1 MALSGTLTGSCVAN
15 NGASSRY
22 DYKIE
27 WSATQNVTANTSTI
41 TATAYVRSNNS
52 AYSTSTNWT
61 SIINGTTV
69 KTFTYHVQA
78 SAGWVNFGSKTWT
91 VNHNA
96 DGTCTT
102 SISGSFSGTYNGN
115 YVLRSGSVSGN
126 ITLNT
131 IPRASSFSLNR
142 TSGTIGTDNFVVT
155 INRASSSFT
164 HTVIYKFGSGTYT
177 KANKTTATTVTV
189 DVGIGDC
196 AQIPNA
202 TSGTGTITVDTYNGS
217 TKIGS
222 ASKTITLN
230 VPSSV
235 VPTIGSIGITG
246 NNLLGGVYVAG
257 KSTVTAK
264 INSAAGSQ
272 GSTIKTYHLS
282 GAGLNSNSSSATS
295 GTLAAGSHTITGKV
309 TDSRGRTASKTAS
322 ITVHSYT
329 SPTLSASVYRA
340 NSSGQAVDDGTYVRA
355 NISVNVDN
363 VGNANVNAKQY
374 KIEWKRA
381 SSSSWATL
389 TDWTNLTSYA
399 PTWTVDLGSGWDN
412 TVSYDVRIS
421 AKDSYNTVS
430 VTRSIGTVACVF
442 NIEQGG
448 VGVGKIHERG
458 ALDVGG
464 DIYMN
469 NTKVLGA
476 THPVSGN
483 WFRGVPSIGSDGV
496 MEVGKYIDF
505 HNSNSTTA
513 DYDNRITS
521 NGNTLEF
528 SNNIKAAGAIYVR
541 ESRVAVQASHGGL
554 DLGGTD
560 RNTSICSANQPTWW
574 DGSTSRQLVYSTKDS
589 GGYPCLMSDNHGWI
603 RTPPSGIIPNTSGT
617 GGGRS
622 TIGSA
627 SWRFSTGYFNNI
639 ESASSI
645 YSGVDGSDAGVGFVA
660 RRYLNSKQ
668 QSAKCMIINTGGGC
682 ASILHRDETNSW
694 EVQFLVQA
702 WSASTGCVRPN
713 NNGGIENGTSA
724 YKWKVL
730 YANNGTVQ
738 TSDERFKIKR
748 GFANIDDC
756 FNMVKNVGIYN
767 YVMLGQDKTTL
778 SKNRLG
784 KLAVE
789 NSDDDVNVQMGV
801 IAQELQNYECGKHIL
816 VEGVFEQADGTT
828 DTMLHINPYNLTTAV
843 MGALQKEIKEREALE
858 KRVADLEALLKVG
871 A

>member
-1 MALSGTLTGSCVAN
+1 MALSGTLTGTCVAN

-69 KTFTYHVQA
+69 KTFSYHIQA

-102 SISGSFSGTYNGN
+102 SISGSFSGTYNGS

-164 HTVIYKFGSGTYT
+164 HTVIYKFGSGTHT

-196 AQIPNA
+196 SQIPNA

-217 TKIGS
+217 TKIGT

-230 VPSSV
+230 VPSNV
-235 VPTIGSIGITG
+235 VPTISHIGLEG
-246 NNLLGGVYVAG
+246 NNLLGGVYVAD
-257 KSTVTAK
+257 KSTVKAS
-264 INSAAGSQ
+264 IYGAEGVQ
-272 GSTIKTYHLS
+272 GSSIKSFHIS
-282 GAGLNSNSSSATS
+282 GAGINSTAWQTTS
-295 GTLAAGSHTITGKV
+295 GTLSAGTHTITGKV
-309 TDSRGRTASKTAS
+309 TDSRGRTASKSTS

-329 SPTLSASVYRA
+329 SPTLSASVYRC
-340 NSSGQAVDDGTYVRA
+340 NSSGTAVDDGTYVRA

-363 VGNANVNAKQY
+363 VGNTNVNAKQY
-374 KIEWKRA
+374 KIEWKR
-381 SSSSWATL
+381 STSSSWATL
-389 TDWTNLTSYA
+389 TDWTNLTSYT
-399 PTWTVDLGSGWDN
+399 PTWTADLGSGWDN

-421 AKDSYNTVS
+421 VKDSYNTVS
-430 VTRSIGTVACVF
+430 VTRSIGTVSCVL
-442 NIEQGG
+442 NVEQNG

-469 NTKVLGA
+469 STKVLGA
-476 THPVSGN
+476 THPVNGN

-505 HNSNSTTA
+505 HNSNSTTV

-528 SNNIKAAGAIYVR
+528 SGNIKTAGSVYVG

-560 RNTSICSANQPTWW
+560 RNTAICSANVPTWW
-574 DGSTSRQLVYSTKDS
+574 NGTSSHTIYTTGNKPSPQDIGAMKTVSANGYYGMTANGDEGNWVRTTK
-589 GGYPCLMSDNHGWI
+589 N
-603 RTPPSGIIPNTSGT
+603 GIIPYQSGT
-617 GGGRS
+617 NASLGTSSWIFAKAYIDYTYTNEIKS
-622 TIGSA
+622 TA
-627 SWRFSTGYFNNI
+627 SSKSLGLQGYGNVWITTGTNGSTGTVFI
-639 ESASSI
+639 QSPTMKPH
-645 YSGVDGSDAGVGFVA
+645 AG
-660 RRYLNSKQ
+660 
-668 QSAKCMIINTGGGC
+668 NTVNLG
-682 ASILHRDETNSW
+682 DNT
-694 EVQFLVQA
+694 
-702 WSASTGCVRPN
+702 
-713 NNGGIENGTSA
+713 
-724 YKWKVL
+724 YKWKAV
-730 YANNGTVQ
+730 YSNNGTIQ
-738 TSDERFKIKR
+738 TSDERFKVKQ
-748 GFANIDDC
+748 GYTDTEDC
-756 FNMVKNVGIYN
+756 FDMVKDIKLYN
-767 YVMLGQDKTTL
+767 YVMLDKNKETL
-778 SKNRLG
+778 SRNRLG
-784 KLAVE
+784 KLAME
-789 NSDDDVNVQMGV
+789 SIEDDAKVHMG
-801 IAQELQNYECGKHIL
+801 IMAQDLQKYKCGKHIL
-816 VEGVFEQADGTT
+816 VEGEYEFEDETS
-828 DTMLHINPYNLTTAV
+828 DTMLNINPYDMTMAI
-843 MGALQKEIKEREALE
+843 MGALKEEIRLREQSDARITQLE
-858 KRVADLEALLKVG
+858 QEIETLKSLVTVG

>member
-1 MALSGTLTGSCVAN
+1 MALSGTLTGSCTAN

-69 KTFTYHVQA
+69 KTFQYHVQA

-102 SISGSFSGTYNGN
+102 SISGSFSGTYNGS

-142 TSGTIGTDNFVVT
+142 TSGTIGTDNFIVT

-196 AQIPNA
+196 SQIPNA

-235 VPTIGSIGITG
+235 VPSIGSVTATG
-246 NNLLGGVYVAG
+246 NNLLGSVYVAG

-264 INSAAGSQ
+264 INSAGGSQ
-272 GSTIKTYHLS
+272 GSTIKSYHLS
-282 GAGLNSNSSSATS
+282 GAGLNSASSSATS
-295 GTLAAGSHTITGKV
+295 GNLSAGTHTITGKV
-309 TDSRGRTASKTAS
+309 TDSRGRTASKSTN

-329 SPTLSASVYRA
+329 GPTMSASVYRCNA
-340 NSSGQAVDDGTYVRA
+340 SGQAVEGGTYMRA
-355 NISVNVDN
+355 NITVNVDN

-374 KIEWKRA
+374 KIEWKQ
-381 SSSSWATL
+381 SQNSSWSTYL
-389 TDWTNLTSYA
+389 DWTNLSSYSA
-399 PTWTVDLGSGWDN
+399 SWIHDLGGNWAN
-412 TVSYDVRIS
+412 TTSYDVRIS
-421 AKDSYNTVS
+421 VKDSYGTVS
-430 VTRSIGTVACVF
+430 ATRTIGTIACVL
-442 NIEQGG
+442 NVEEAG

-464 DIYMN
+464 YIYTN
-469 NTKVLGA
+469 GRVV
-476 THPVSGN
+476 VSGN
-483 WFRGVPSIGSDGV
+483 SKEVQVGTGSTDV
-496 MEVGKYIDF
+496 FIHNSASGKYLQLKDDGKLQYSDANILR
-505 HNSNSTTA
+505 
-513 DYDNRITS
+513 DNWVWVKYGSSIT
-521 NGNTLEF
+521 
-528 SNNIKAAGAIYVR
+528 GAIADGSTNR
-541 ESRVAVQASHGGL
+541 RIAVIASHGGV
-554 DLGGTD
+554 DLGDTGA
-560 RNTSICSANQPTWW
+560 NTAICSANVPTWW
-574 DGSTSRQLVYSTKDS
+574 NGTSSHTIYTTGNKPSPQDIGAMKTISANGYYGMTANGDANNWVRTTK
-589 GGYPCLMSDNHGWI
+589 N
-603 RTPPSGIIPNTSGT
+603 GIIPYQSANSSWGGANTSLGT
-617 GGGRS
+617 TG
-622 TIGSA
+622 
-627 SWRFSTGYFNNI
+627 WRFANGYIKEIYCNGLTNDLGDIWVTAKAGANTIYAQSKWLCPANNSTTYLGSSGYRWH
-639 ESASSI
+639 S
-645 YSGVDGSDAGVGFVA
+645 V
-660 RRYLNSKQ
+660 
-668 QSAKCMIINTGGGC
+668 
-682 ASILHRDETNSW
+682 
-694 EVQFLVQA
+694 
-702 WSASTGCVRPN
+702 WSA
-713 NNGGIENGTSA
+713 NGT
-724 YKWKVL
+724 L
-730 YANNGTVQ
+730 Q

-748 GFANIDDC
+748 GLSDLQDC
-756 FNMVKNVGIYN
+756 FDMVKNTNIYN
-767 YVMLGQDKTTL
+767 YVMINDNKEDL

-784 KLAVE
+784 KLAMT
-789 NSDDDVNVQMGV
+789 NSGEDTNVQMG
-801 IAQELQNYECGKHIL
+801 IMAQDIQAYQCGKHIL
-816 VEGVFEQADGTT
+816 VEGEYEKADGTN
-828 DTMLHINPYNLTTAV
+828 DTMLHINPYNMTTAL
-843 MGALQKEIKEREALE
+843 MGAVKVEIEEREKLEEALKEEVAKRQALEEKVQSLEERLAALE
-858 KRVADLEALLKVG
+858 KALSSLT
-871 A
+871 

>member
-52 AYSTSTNWT
+52 SYSTSTNWT

-142 TSGTIGTDNFVVT
+142 TSGTIGTDNFIVT

-282 GAGLNSNSSSATS
+282 GAGLNSSSSSATS

-329 SPTLSASVYRA
+329 SPTISANVYRA
-340 NSSGQAVDDGTYVRA
+340 NSSGQAVDDGTYARA
-355 NISVNVDN
+355 GITININNIGNADVNV
-363 VGNANVNAKQY
+363 KQY
-374 KIEWKRA
+374 KVEWKR
-381 SSSSWATL
+381 STSSSWATL

-399 PTWTVDLGSGWDN
+399 PTWTVDLGSGWEN

-505 HNSNSTTA
+505 HNTNTTTS
-513 DYDNRITS
+513 DYTSRITDNGGTIETSGHFKS
-521 NGNTLEF
+521 NG
-528 SNNIKAAGAIYVR
+528 AVYVSQ
-541 ESRVAVQASHGGL
+541 SRVAVQASHGGL

-560 RNTSICSANQPTWW
+560 RNTAICSANVPTWW
-574 DGSTSRQLVYSTKDS
+574 NGTSSHAIYTAGNKPSPQDIGAMKTVSANGYYGMTANGDEGNWVRTTKNGIIPYQSGTNASLGTSSWIFAKAYIDYTYTNEIKSTASSKSLGLQGYGNVWITTGTDGSTGTVFIQSPTMKPHAGNTVNL
-589 GGYPCLMSDNHGWI
+589 GDN
-603 RTPPSGIIPNTSGT
+603 T
-617 GGGRS
+617 
-622 TIGSA
+622 
-627 SWRFSTGYFNNI
+627 
-639 ESASSI
+639 
-645 YSGVDGSDAGVGFVA
+645 
-660 RRYLNSKQ
+660 
-668 QSAKCMIINTGGGC
+668 
-682 ASILHRDETNSW
+682 
-694 EVQFLVQA
+694 
-702 WSASTGCVRPN
+702 
-713 NNGGIENGTSA
+713 
-724 YKWKVL
+724 YKWKAV
-730 YANNGTVQ
+730 YSNNGTIQ
-738 TSDERFKIKR
+738 TSDERFKVKQGYADIE
-748 GFANIDDC
+748 DC
-756 FNMVKNVGIYN
+756 FAMVKDIKLYN
-767 YVMLGQDKTTL
+767 YVMLDKNKETL
-778 SKNRLG
+778 SRNRLG
-784 KLAVE
+784 KLAME
-789 NSDDDVNVQMGV
+789 SIEDDAKIHIGIM
-801 IAQELQNYECGKHIL
+801 AQDLQKYKCGKQIL
-816 VEGVFEQADGTT
+816 VEGKHELEDETS
-828 DTMLHINPYNLTTAV
+828 DTMLNINPYDMTMAI
-843 MGALQKEIKEREALE
+843 MGALKQEIAEREELE